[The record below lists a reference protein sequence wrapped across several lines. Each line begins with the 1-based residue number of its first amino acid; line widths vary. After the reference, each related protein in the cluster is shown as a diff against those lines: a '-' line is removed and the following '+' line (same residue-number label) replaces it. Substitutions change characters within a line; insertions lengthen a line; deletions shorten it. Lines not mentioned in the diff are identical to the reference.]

1 MSDVAAADTLPYNPG
16 SAIGMALEMRLTRA
30 GAEHRLECEIAH
42 EGHYG
47 KTIIETGRRAPPRMA
62 IARGC

>member
-16 SAIGMALEMRLTRA
+16 SAIGMALEMRLTRT

-42 EGHYG
+42 EGQHG
-47 KTIIETGRRAPPRMA
+47 KTIFEMA
-62 IARGC
+62 IASAAGG